1 MTDDPIQGRSV
12 EAGRRVTLPA
22 GAEHPVAVFVN
33 GQEQREGADFV
44 MRGTTEILF
53 NRPLMKEQVSGG
65 RWLAMALGLFG
76 SYGRHDTV
84 DVHFKRSGRTEVIS
98 DAKVLP

>member
-1 MTDDPIQGRSV
+1 MADDPIQGKSV
-12 EAGRRVTLPA
+12 EAGRRINLPA
-22 GAEHPVAVFVN
+22 GADRPIAVFVN

-44 MRGTTEILF
+44 MRGTEILF
-53 NRPLMKEQVSGG
+53 QRPLMKEQVSGA

-84 DVHFKRSGRTEVIS
+84 DVHFKLNGNTEVVS

>member
-1 MTDDPIQGRSV
+1 MADDPIQGKSV
-12 EAGRRVTLPA
+12 EAGRRINLPT
-22 GAEHPVAVFVN
+22 GAERPFAVFVN
-33 GQEQREGADFV
+33 GQEQREGTDFV
-44 MRGTTEILF
+44 MRGTEILF
-53 NRPLMKEQVSGG
+53 QRPLMKEQVSGA

-84 DVHFKRSGRTEVIS
+84 DVHFKRNGNTEVVS